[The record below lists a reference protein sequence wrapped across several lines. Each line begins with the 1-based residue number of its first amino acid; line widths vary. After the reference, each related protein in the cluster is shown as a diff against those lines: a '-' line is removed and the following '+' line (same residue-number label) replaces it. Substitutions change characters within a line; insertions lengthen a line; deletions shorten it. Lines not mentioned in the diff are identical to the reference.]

1 MAGKLSKWSS
11 EVTQVSMEEEVWL
24 GPEDSKMAFDRE
36 ETRRHFLDNEVL
48 SKEGKEYEQ
57 VIENQNRLR
66 EFHEEGNARG
76 KTFRKVRG
84 D

>member
-11 EVTQVSMEEEVWL
+11 EVTQVSMEVDEEWNAM
-24 GPEDSKMAFDRE
+24 SMDRE
-36 ETRRHFLDNEVL
+36 ETRRHFLHNEVQ
-48 SKEGKEYEQ
+48 SPEDKEYED
-57 VIENQNRLR
+57 VIENQKRLR
-66 EFHEEGNARG
+66 EFHEAPNERG

>member
-11 EVTQVSMEEEVWL
+11 EVTQVSMEVDEEWNAM
-24 GPEDSKMAFDRE
+24 SFDRE
-36 ETRRHFLDNEVL
+36 ETRRHFLHNEVQ
-48 SKEGKEYEQ
+48 SPEDKEYED
-57 VIENQNRLR
+57 VIENQKRLR
-66 EFHEEGNARG
+66 EFHEAPNERG